1 MEAYFSGDIPPLK
14 KVETFRYGNCGG
26 TFSVRT
32 YLHSKKS
39 GGIPIWKML
48 CSFKISLIF
57 QYLHIFPVEAYF
69 SGDIPP
75 LKKVETFRYGNCGGT
90 FSVRTY
96 LHSKKVEAF
105 LYGNCNVALK
115 FH

>member
-1 MEAYFSGDIPPLK
+1 MEI
-14 KVETFRYGNCGG
+14 
-26 TFSVRT
+26 
-32 YLHSKKS
+32 
-39 GGIPIWKML
+39 
-48 CSFKISLIF
+48 
-57 QYLHIFPVEAYF
+57 VEAYF

-75 LKKVETFRYGNCGGT
+75 LKKVEAFLYGNCGGT
-90 FSVRTY
+90 FSVRAY